1 MPRMTVVMDATTA
14 RYFKKMAHERRTDL
28 GGLIEQG
35 VRVIQAAREQRT
47 LGRTHLGFVSDPRK
61 LDAEL
66 IIV

>member
-1 MPRMTVVMDATTA
+1 MPRLIVEMDATTA
-14 RYFKKMAHERRTDL
+14 RYFEKMARERRTDV

-47 LGRTHLGFVSDPRK
+47 IGRTHLGFVSDARQ